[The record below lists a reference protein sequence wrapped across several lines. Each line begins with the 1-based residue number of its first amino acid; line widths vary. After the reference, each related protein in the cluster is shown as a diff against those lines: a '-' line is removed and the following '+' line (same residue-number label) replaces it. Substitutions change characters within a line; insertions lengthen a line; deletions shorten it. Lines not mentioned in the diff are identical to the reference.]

1 MIFSSASPYI
11 TNTLEIMKLSK
22 YRRSTLLLAGCLSLG
37 LVLQAQTKKRLI
49 DEVNP
54 FIGTTNYGTTNP
66 GAVLPNGLMSVTPFN
81 VMGSKEYNKTDK
93 DDRWWSTPYTA
104 ENKFFTG
111 FSHVNLSGVGCPEL
125 GSILIS
131 ASSGELDV
139 DYKHYGSPMSRE
151 SAKPGYYRTTLD
163 KYQIQAEVTA
173 TLRSALASFTFD
185 KGGKSHILVN
195 LGQGLTNE
203 SGATV
208 RFLNDSTIVGS
219 KLMGTFCYNPQA
231 VFNQYFAIRISRRA
245 PQAGYWK
252 MQPAMHGVE
261 AEWDKDNGKYKLY
274 PTYRREMSGNDVG
287 VWFSFDTKP
296 GEKIYVQTGVSFV
309 NEQNAL
315 LNLNTE
321 QPTLDFAATR
331 AKAEEAWEKALSVIE
346 AEGGTPE
353 ERTVFYTSL
362 YHLQIHPN
370 ILQDVNGEY
379 PQMGSLK
386 VAKTSHDRYTVYS
399 LWDTYRNVHPL
410 LSLLYPRKQLA
421 MVQTM
426 LDMYKESGW
435 LPKWELYGQETFTM
449 EGDPAIIVINDTW
462 QRGIRD
468 FDTKL
473 AYEAM
478 LRGATTPGKDNKLRP
493 DFDDYASRGY
503 VPLREKFDNSVSHAL
518 EYYIADWNLSQF
530 ASALGKKKDAQLF
543 ARRAS
548 GYKHYYDK
556 ESGLLRPILP
566 DGKFITPF
574 HPTLGRDFEPNPGF
588 HEGNSWNY
596 SFYIPHDIYGLAK
609 LMGGERK
616 FVDKLQSVFDKDNY
630 DPANEPDIAYPYLF
644 TYFPKEA
651 WRTQRLTRELL
662 SKLYHN
668 TTGGIPGN
676 DDTGAMSAWAIY
688 TMLGFYPDCPGSTS
702 YALTTPT
709 FDRVTIHLDKKYY
722 SQPTLV
728 IEKKAAPQG
737 GSEKG
742 AYFRSFELGNK
753 LYKNVY
759 RLDHKAM
766 TEGGKL
772 TFFTEDKAH

>member
-1 MIFSSASPYI
+1 
-11 TNTLEIMKLSK
+11 MKLSK

-261 AEWDKDNGKYKLY
+261 AEWDKDNGRYKLY

-309 NEQNAL
+309 SEQNAL

-346 AEGGTPE
+346 VEGGTPE

-386 VAKTSHDRYTVYS
+386 VAKTGHDRYTVYS

-462 QRGIRD
+462 QRGIRN

-662 SKLYHN
+662 PKLYHN

>member
-1 MIFSSASPYI
+1 
-11 TNTLEIMKLSK
+11 MKLPK
-22 YRRSTLLLAGCLSLG
+22 YRSWSLLLATCLSVG
-37 LVLQAQTKKRLI
+37 VGLQAQTKKRLI

-54 FIGTTNYGTTNP
+54 FIGSTNFGTTNP

-93 DDRWWSTPYTA
+93 DERWWSTPYTA
-104 ENKFFTG
+104 DNKFFTG

-131 ASSGELDV
+131 ASSGDLDV
-139 DYKHYGSPMSRE
+139 NYKHYGSPMSRE
-151 SAKPGYYRTTLD
+151 EAKPGYYRTTLD

-173 TLRSALASFTFD
+173 TLRTSLASFTFD
-185 KGGKSHILVN
+185 QGGKSHILVN

-208 RFLNDSTIVGS
+208 RFLNDSTLVGS

-231 VFNQYFAIRISRRA
+231 VFNQYFAIRLSRTA
-245 PQAGYWK
+245 PQSGYWK
-252 MQPAMHGVE
+252 MQPPMVGVE
-261 AEWDKDNGKYKLY
+261 AEWDHDHGKYKLY
-274 PTYRREMSGNDVG
+274 PTYRREMSGSDIG
-287 VWFSFDTKP
+287 VWFSFETKP

-309 NEQNAL
+309 SEENAL

-321 QPTLDFAATR
+321 QPKLDFAGTR
-331 AKAEEAWEKALSVIE
+331 ARAEEAWEKALSVIE
-346 AEGGTPE
+346 VEGGTPE

-386 VAKTSHDRYTVYS
+386 TAKTTHDRYTVYS

-410 LSLLYPRKQLA
+410 LSLLYPQKQLA

-449 EGDPAIIVINDTW
+449 EGDPAIVVLNDTW

-468 FDTKL
+468 FDTQL

-530 ASALGKKKDAQLF
+530 ATALGKKKDAQLF
-543 ARRAS
+543 ARRAA
-548 GYKHYYDK
+548 GYKHYYDR
-556 ESGLLRPILP
+556 ETGLLRPILP
-566 DGKFITPF
+566 DGKFLTPF
-574 HPTLGRDFEPNPGF
+574 SPTLGRDFEPNPGF

-596 SFYIPHDIYGLAK
+596 SFYVPHDIYGLAK

-662 SKLYHN
+662 QKHYHN

-688 TMLGFYPDCPGSTS
+688 SMLGFYPDCPGSTS
-702 YALTTPT
+702 YALTTPI

-722 SQPTLV
+722 AQPTLV
-728 IEKKAAPQG
+728 IEKQAAPAG
-737 GSEKG
+737 GSKTG
-742 AYFRSFELGNK
+742 GYFQSFELGNK

-759 RLDHKAM
+759 RLEHKALVDA
-766 TEGGKL
+766 GKL
-772 TFFTEDKAH
+772 TFLTTEQAR

>member
-1 MIFSSASPYI
+1 
-11 TNTLEIMKLSK
+11 MKLSK

-309 NEQNAL
+309 SEQNAL
-315 LNLNTE
+315 QNLNTE

-346 AEGGTPE
+346 VEGGTPE

-410 LSLLYPRKQLA
+410 RSLLYPRKQLA

-662 SKLYHN
+662 PKLYHN

>member
-1 MIFSSASPYI
+1 
-11 TNTLEIMKLSK
+11 MKLSK

-309 NEQNAL
+309 SEQNAL

-346 AEGGTPE
+346 VEGGTPE

-493 DFDDYASRGY
+493 DFDDYVSRGY

-662 SKLYHN
+662 PKLYHN

>member
-1 MIFSSASPYI
+1 
-11 TNTLEIMKLSK
+11 MKLSK

-309 NEQNAL
+309 SEQNAL

-331 AKAEEAWEKALSVIE
+331 ARAEEAWEKALSVIE
-346 AEGGTPE
+346 VEGGTPE

-493 DFDDYASRGY
+493 DFDDYVSRGY

-662 SKLYHN
+662 PKLYHN

-728 IEKKAAPQG
+728 IEKKASPQG

-772 TFFTEDKAH
+772 IFFTEDKAN

>member
-1 MIFSSASPYI
+1 
-11 TNTLEIMKLSK
+11 MKLSK

-139 DYKHYGSPMSRE
+139 DYKHYGSPISRE

-309 NEQNAL
+309 SEQNAL

-321 QPTLDFAATR
+321 QPILDFAATR

-346 AEGGTPE
+346 VEGGTPE

-462 QRGIRD
+462 QRGIHD

-493 DFDDYASRGY
+493 DFDDYVSRGY

-574 HPTLGRDFEPNPGF
+574 HPILGRDFEPNPGF

-662 SKLYHN
+662 PKLYHN

-772 TFFTEDKAH
+772 IFFTEDKAN

>member
-1 MIFSSASPYI
+1 
-11 TNTLEIMKLSK
+11 
-22 YRRSTLLLAGCLSLG
+22 
-37 LVLQAQTKKRLI
+37 
-49 DEVNP
+49 
-54 FIGTTNYGTTNP
+54 
-66 GAVLPNGLMSVTPFN
+66 
-81 VMGSKEYNKTDK
+81 
-93 DDRWWSTPYTA
+93 
-104 ENKFFTG
+104 
-111 FSHVNLSGVGCPEL
+111 
-125 GSILIS
+125 
-131 ASSGELDV
+131 
-139 DYKHYGSPMSRE
+139 
-151 SAKPGYYRTTLD
+151 
-163 KYQIQAEVTA
+163 
-173 TLRSALASFTFD
+173 
-185 KGGKSHILVN
+185 
-195 LGQGLTNE
+195 
-203 SGATV
+203 
-208 RFLNDSTIVGS
+208 
-219 KLMGTFCYNPQA
+219 
-231 VFNQYFAIRISRRA
+231 
-245 PQAGYWK
+245 
-252 MQPAMHGVE
+252 
-261 AEWDKDNGKYKLY
+261 
-274 PTYRREMSGNDVG
+274 
-287 VWFSFDTKP
+287 
-296 GEKIYVQTGVSFV
+296 
-309 NEQNAL
+309 
-315 LNLNTE
+315 
-321 QPTLDFAATR
+321 
-331 AKAEEAWEKALSVIE
+331 
-346 AEGGTPE
+346 
-353 ERTVFYTSL
+353 
-362 YHLQIHPN
+362 
-370 ILQDVNGEY
+370 
-379 PQMGSLK
+379 
-386 VAKTSHDRYTVYS
+386 
-399 LWDTYRNVHPL
+399 
-410 LSLLYPRKQLA
+410 
-421 MVQTM
+421 
-426 LDMYKESGW
+426 
-435 LPKWELYGQETFTM
+435 M

-662 SKLYHN
+662 PKLYHN

>member
-1 MIFSSASPYI
+1 
-11 TNTLEIMKLSK
+11 MKLSK

-151 SAKPGYYRTTLD
+151 FAKPGYYRTTLD

-252 MQPAMHGVE
+252 IQPAMHGVE

-309 NEQNAL
+309 SEQNAL

-331 AKAEEAWEKALSVIE
+331 ARAEEAWEKVLSVIE
-346 AEGGTPE
+346 VEGGTPE

-493 DFDDYASRGY
+493 DFDDYVSRGY

-662 SKLYHN
+662 PKLYHN

>member
-1 MIFSSASPYI
+1 
-11 TNTLEIMKLSK
+11 MKLSK
-22 YRRSTLLLAGCLSLG
+22 YRRSMLLLAGCLSLG

-231 VFNQYFAIRISRRA
+231 VFNQYFAIRISHRA

-309 NEQNAL
+309 SEQNAL

-346 AEGGTPE
+346 VEGGTPE

-462 QRGIRD
+462 QRGIHD

-651 WRTQRLTRELL
+651 WRTQRLTRELPP
-662 SKLYHN
+662 KLYHN

-742 AYFRSFELGNK
+742 ACFRSFELGNK

-759 RLDHKAM
+759 RIDHKAM

>member
-1 MIFSSASPYI
+1 
-11 TNTLEIMKLSK
+11 MKLSK
-22 YRRSTLLLAGCLSLG
+22 YRRSTLLLAGCLGLG

-309 NEQNAL
+309 SEQNAL

-346 AEGGTPE
+346 VEGGTPE

-468 FDTKL
+468 FDAKL

-662 SKLYHN
+662 PKLYHN

>member
-1 MIFSSASPYI
+1 
-11 TNTLEIMKLSK
+11 MKLSK

-252 MQPAMHGVE
+252 MQSTMHGVE

-309 NEQNAL
+309 SEQNAL

-346 AEGGTPE
+346 VEGGTPE

-478 LRGATTPGKDNKLRP
+478 LQGATTPGKDNKLRP

-662 SKLYHN
+662 PKLYHN

-759 RLDHKAM
+759 RIDHKAM

>member
-1 MIFSSASPYI
+1 
-11 TNTLEIMKLSK
+11 MKLSK

-163 KYQIQAEVTA
+163 KYQVQAEVTA

-309 NEQNAL
+309 SEQNAL

-346 AEGGTPE
+346 VEGGTPE

-662 SKLYHN
+662 PKLYHN

-742 AYFRSFELGNK
+742 AYFRSFELGNR

>member
-1 MIFSSASPYI
+1 
-11 TNTLEIMKLSK
+11 MKLSK

-309 NEQNAL
+309 SEQNAL

-346 AEGGTPE
+346 VEGGTPE

-493 DFDDYASRGY
+493 DFDDYVSRGY

-556 ESGLLRPILP
+556 ESGLLRPILL

-616 FVDKLQSVFDKDNY
+616 FVDKLQSIFDKDNY

-662 SKLYHN
+662 PKLYHN

-772 TFFTEDKAH
+772 IFFTEDKAH

>member
-1 MIFSSASPYI
+1 
-11 TNTLEIMKLSK
+11 MKLSK

-37 LVLQAQTKKRLI
+37 LVLQAQTKKHLI

-309 NEQNAL
+309 SEQNAL

-321 QPTLDFAATR
+321 QPTLDFAVTR

-346 AEGGTPE
+346 VEGGTPE

-662 SKLYHN
+662 PKLYHN

>member
-1 MIFSSASPYI
+1 
-11 TNTLEIMKLSK
+11 MKLSK

-231 VFNQYFAIRISRRA
+231 VFNQYFAIRISRRV

-252 MQPAMHGVE
+252 MQPTMHGVE

-309 NEQNAL
+309 SEQNAL

-346 AEGGTPE
+346 VEGGTPE

-530 ASALGKKKDAQLF
+530 ASALGKKKDALLF

-662 SKLYHN
+662 PKLYHN

>member
-1 MIFSSASPYI
+1 
-11 TNTLEIMKLSK
+11 MKLSK

-151 SAKPGYYRTTLD
+151 SAKPGYYCTTLD

-309 NEQNAL
+309 SEQNAL

-346 AEGGTPE
+346 VEGGTPE

-662 SKLYHN
+662 PKLYHN

-728 IEKKAAPQG
+728 IEKKAAPQR

-742 AYFRSFELGNK
+742 AYFRFFELGNK

>member
-1 MIFSSASPYI
+1 
-11 TNTLEIMKLSK
+11 MKLSK

-93 DDRWWSTPYTA
+93 DDRWWSTPYTV

-309 NEQNAL
+309 SERNAL

-346 AEGGTPE
+346 VEGGTPE
-353 ERTVFYTSL
+353 ERMVFYTSL

-493 DFDDYASRGY
+493 DFDDYVSRGY

-662 SKLYHN
+662 PKLYHN

>member
-1 MIFSSASPYI
+1 
-11 TNTLEIMKLSK
+11 MKLSK

-530 ASALGKKKDAQLF
+530 ASALGKKQDAQLF

-662 SKLYHN
+662 PKLYHN

-728 IEKKAAPQG
+728 VEKKAAPQG

-742 AYFRSFELGNK
+742 AYFRSFELGNR

>member
-1 MIFSSASPYI
+1 
-11 TNTLEIMKLSK
+11 MKLSK

-309 NEQNAL
+309 SEQNAL

-321 QPTLDFAATR
+321 QPTLDFAATC

-346 AEGGTPE
+346 VEGGTPE

-662 SKLYHN
+662 PKLYHN

-759 RLDHKAM
+759 RLDHKTM

-772 TFFTEDKAH
+772 TFFTENKAH

>member
-1 MIFSSASPYI
+1 
-11 TNTLEIMKLSK
+11 MKLSK

-37 LVLQAQTKKRLI
+37 LMLQAQTKKRLI

-261 AEWDKDNGKYKLY
+261 AEWDKDNGRYKLY

-309 NEQNAL
+309 SEQNAL

-346 AEGGTPE
+346 VEGGTPE

>member
-1 MIFSSASPYI
+1 
-11 TNTLEIMKLSK
+11 MKLSK

-66 GAVLPNGLMSVTPFN
+66 GADLPNGLMSVTPFN

-309 NEQNAL
+309 SEQNAL

-346 AEGGTPE
+346 VEGGTPE

-662 SKLYHN
+662 PKLYRN

-688 TMLGFYPDCPGSTS
+688 MMLGFYPDCPGSTS

-772 TFFTEDKAH
+772 IFFTEDKAN

>member
-1 MIFSSASPYI
+1 
-11 TNTLEIMKLSK
+11 MKLSK

-309 NEQNAL
+309 SEQNAL

-321 QPTLDFAATR
+321 QPTLDFATTR

-346 AEGGTPE
+346 VEGGTPE

-530 ASALGKKKDAQLF
+530 ASALGKKKDAELF

-662 SKLYHN
+662 PKLYHN

>member
-1 MIFSSASPYI
+1 
-11 TNTLEIMKLSK
+11 MKLSK

-163 KYQIQAEVTA
+163 KYHIQAEVTA

-309 NEQNAL
+309 SEQNAL

-346 AEGGTPE
+346 VEGGTPE

-662 SKLYHN
+662 PKLYHN

>member
-1 MIFSSASPYI
+1 MIRA
-11 TNTLEIMKLSK
+11 TL
-22 YRRSTLLLAGCLSLG
+22 RRCSLLLVGAIGFG
-37 LVLQAQTKKRLI
+37 LTLQAQSKKRLI

-54 FIGTTNYGTTNP
+54 FIGSTNYGTTNP

-81 VMGSKEYNKTDK
+81 VTGSKEYNKHDK
-93 DDRWWSTPYTA
+93 DDRWWSTPYSA
-104 ENKFFTG
+104 ENKFFVG

-125 GSILIS
+125 GSILLS
-131 ASSGELDV
+131 ASSGDLDV
-139 DYKHYGSPMSRE
+139 DYTHYGSPMSAE
-151 SAKPGYYRTTLD
+151 AAKPGYYRTTLD

-173 TLRSALASFTFD
+173 TLRSALAAFTFD

-231 VFNQYFAIRISRRA
+231 VFNQYFAIRLSRKA
-245 PQAGYWK
+245 PQSGYWK
-252 MQPAMHGVE
+252 KQPAMIGVE
-261 AEWDKDNGKYKLY
+261 AEWDQDNGKYKLY
-274 PTYRREMSGNDVG
+274 PTYRKEMSGNDVG
-287 VWFSFDTKP
+287 VWFTFETKP

-309 NEQNAL
+309 SEENAL

-321 QPTLDFAATR
+321 QPQLNFTETR
-331 AKAEEAWEKALSVIE
+331 ARAEAAWEKALSVVE
-346 AEGGTPE
+346 VEGGTPE
-353 ERTVFYTSL
+353 ERTVFYSSL

-386 VAKTSHDRYTVYS
+386 TAKTSHDRYTVYS

-410 LSLLYPRKQLA
+410 LSLLYPQKQLA

-449 EGDPAIIVINDTW
+449 EGDPSIVVLNDTW

-530 ASALGKKKDAQLF
+530 ASAIGKKKDAQLF
-543 ARRAS
+543 ARRAA

-556 ESGLLRPILP
+556 ETGLLRPILP
-566 DGKFITPF
+566 DGKFLTPF
-574 HPTLGRDFEPNPGF
+574 SPTLGRDFEPNPGF

-596 SFYIPHDIYGLAK
+596 SFYVPHDIYGLAK

-651 WRTQRLTRELL
+651 WRTQRLTQELL
-662 SKLYHN
+662 KKHYHN

-688 TMLGFYPDCPGSTS
+688 SMLGFYPDCPGSTS
-702 YALTTPT
+702 YALTTPV

-722 SQPTLV
+722 KQPTLV
-728 IEKKAAPQG
+728 IEKQAASDQG
-737 GSEKG
+737 AQGG
-742 AYFRSFELGNK
+742 AYFQSFQLANK

-759 RLDHKAM
+759 RLEHQALVDA
-766 TEGGKL
+766 GRL
-772 TFFTEDKAH
+772 TFLTQEKPH

>member
-1 MIFSSASPYI
+1 
-11 TNTLEIMKLSK
+11 MKLSK

-49 DEVNP
+49 DEVNL

-309 NEQNAL
+309 SEQNAL

-346 AEGGTPE
+346 VEGGTPE

-435 LPKWELYGQETFTM
+435 LPKWELYAQETFTM

-493 DFDDYASRGY
+493 DFDDYVSRGY

-548 GYKHYYDK
+548 GYRHYYDK

-662 SKLYHN
+662 PKLYHN

>member
-1 MIFSSASPYI
+1 
-11 TNTLEIMKLSK
+11 MKLSK

-252 MQPAMHGVE
+252 IQPAMHGVE

-309 NEQNAL
+309 SEQNAL

-331 AKAEEAWEKALSVIE
+331 ARAEEAWEKVLSVIE
-346 AEGGTPE
+346 VEGGTPE

-493 DFDDYASRGY
+493 DFDDYVSRGY

-644 TYFPKEA
+644 PYFPKEA

-662 SKLYHN
+662 PKLYHN

-676 DDTGAMSAWAIY
+676 FFFFDMWSWEIY

>member
-1 MIFSSASPYI
+1 
-11 TNTLEIMKLSK
+11 MKLSK

-309 NEQNAL
+309 SEQNAL

-346 AEGGTPE
+346 VEGGTPE

-609 LMGGERK
+609 LMEGERK

-662 SKLYHN
+662 PKLYHN

>member
-1 MIFSSASPYI
+1 
-11 TNTLEIMKLSK
+11 MKLSK
-22 YRRSTLLLAGCLSLG
+22 YRRSTLLLAGCLGLG

-261 AEWDKDNGKYKLY
+261 AEWDKDNGRYKLY

-309 NEQNAL
+309 SEQNAL

-346 AEGGTPE
+346 VEGGTPE

-662 SKLYHN
+662 PKLYHN

-722 SQPTLV
+722 NQPTLV

-753 LYKNVY
+753 LYKNVH

-772 TFFTEDKAH
+772 IFFTEDKAN

>member
-1 MIFSSASPYI
+1 
-11 TNTLEIMKLSK
+11 MKLSK

-530 ASALGKKKDAQLF
+530 ASALGKKQDAQLF

-609 LMGGERK
+609 LMGGEHK
-616 FVDKLQSVFDKDNY
+616 FVDKLQIVFDKDNY

-662 SKLYHN
+662 PKLYHN

-742 AYFRSFELGNK
+742 AYFRSFELGNR